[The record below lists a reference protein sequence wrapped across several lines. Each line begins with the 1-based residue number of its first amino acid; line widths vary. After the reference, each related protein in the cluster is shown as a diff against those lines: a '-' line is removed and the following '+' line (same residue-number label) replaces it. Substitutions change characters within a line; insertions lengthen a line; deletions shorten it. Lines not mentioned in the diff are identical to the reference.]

1 MKKED
6 ILKELERI
14 SKELGYKVRF
24 EKGNFSGG
32 DCRVKENRVIVIN
45 KFLPLEGKISTFAQ
59 VLASIGVE
67 NVFIPPQVR
76 KIIDTELEDS
86 SKTPAE

>member
-6 ILKELERI
+6 ILQELEKI

-24 EKGNFSGG
+24 EKGNFTGG

-45 KFLPLEGKISTFAQ
+45 KFLPLEGKIATFAQ
-59 VLASIGVE
+59 VLAHIGVE
-67 NVFIPPQVR
+67 GVYMSPQVR
-76 KIIDTELEDS
+76 KIIDAELNGLNQT
-86 SKTPAE
+86 TPE